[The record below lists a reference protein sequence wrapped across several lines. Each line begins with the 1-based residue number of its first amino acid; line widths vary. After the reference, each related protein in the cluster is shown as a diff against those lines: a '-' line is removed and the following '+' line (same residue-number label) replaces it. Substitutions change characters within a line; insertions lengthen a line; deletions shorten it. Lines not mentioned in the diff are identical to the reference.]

1 MLIEFTNFLKKIE
14 QGIKYH
20 CFIIV
25 TTKTVKIDKDDIT
38 SLVID
43 IVASPEELDEVSKKT
58 KRLESIPIRREFLQ
72 SEMLGTDEDKLI
84 NDFIE
89 SVNSLLEKKIN
100 EAVASYKQK
109 KQEKNLDK

>member
-20 CFIIV
+20 CFVIV

-43 IVASPEELDEVSKKT
+43 IVAQPEELDEVSKKMT
-58 KRLESIPIRREFLQ
+58 QLESIPIRREFLQ

-84 NDFIE
+84 NNFIE
-89 SVNSLLEKKIN
+89 SANEMLEKEIKTV
-100 EAVASYKQK
+100 VASYKQK

>member
-14 QGIKYH
+14 RGVKYH
-20 CFIIV
+20 CFV
-25 TTKTVKIDKDDIT
+25 LATTKTVQEGRDEIT

-43 IVASPEELDEVSKKT
+43 IVAQPEELDEVSKKM

-89 SVNSLLEKKIN
+89 SINSLLEKKIN